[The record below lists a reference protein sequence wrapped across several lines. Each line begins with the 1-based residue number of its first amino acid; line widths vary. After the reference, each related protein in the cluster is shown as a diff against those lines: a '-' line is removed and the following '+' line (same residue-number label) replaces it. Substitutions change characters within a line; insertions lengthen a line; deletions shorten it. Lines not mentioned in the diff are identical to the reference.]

1 MIKSSDIKNATLT
14 HFANMFTVCPF
25 TFKVMLLQTES
36 ESKKNVMVKQKIDTL
51 NIYLTLTTRKVDHSS
66 SVITLDSMWYI

>member
-1 MIKSSDIKNATLT
+1 
-14 HFANMFTVCPF
+14 MFTVCPF

-51 NIYLTLTTRKVDHSS
+51 YLTLTTRKVDHSS
-66 SVITLDSMWYI
+66 SRVTLDSMWYIWKYYFDI